1 MVQSELLNLY
11 CLKNS
16 MRIHSRIRH
25 VAESFSGG
33 DRSIY
38 TDMERC
44 PQSVKVKKK
53 KKLQNINLI
62 FIKMVMYLGL
72 CTHSKCQ

>member
-16 MRIHSRIRH
+16 MRIYSRIRQ

-38 TDMERC
+38 TDTERC

-53 KKLQNINLI
+53 KK
-62 FIKMVMYLGL
+62 KAAK
-72 CTHSKCQ
+72 H

>member
-16 MRIHSRIRH
+16 MRIYSRIRQ

-53 KKLQNINLI
+53 KK
-62 FIKMVMYLGL
+62 KAAK
-72 CTHSKCQ
+72 H